1 MDNLKTKTFA
11 TPEKAA
17 RGKAK
22 NGKTNITTYGLTL
35 NLASTQLDYIVE
47 LDIYIEIGEG
57 NLLSTLRT
65 INGSKPSSYGVRNMR
80 TSSICIIIL

>member
-1 MDNLKTKTFA
+1 MMDNLKTKTFA

-35 NLASTQLDYIVE
+35 NLASTQLDYIVDMY
-47 LDIYIEIGEG
+47 LD
-57 NLLSTLRT
+57 T
-65 INGSKPSSYGVRNMR
+65 INSEITVCYGKA
-80 TSSICIIIL
+80 SISE